1 MRTVQLSDIFSDDT
15 RNSLLDIYHSFDEYD
30 TEEMAKAPVTEG
42 TLDLVSET
50 IRQCIGTDYKYV
62 SGNYYHHT
70 QPFYPHTDFKKEWVD
85 SINIVIPLEDHTE
98 GTGRLVIFDQ
108 EWHEDSK
115 TWMMLHPVKHYDVN
129 TALVGCPFDY
139 PIVNHTNDKIDEY
152 FYKAH
157 LTQFPIWCWQ
167 GLKGNTY
174 RFEENSIIIFD
185 NKRIHCTNNFTGS
198 KTGVTLRYK
207 KA

>member
-1 MRTVQLSDIFSDDT
+1 M
-15 RNSLLDIYHSFDEYD
+15 
-30 TEEMAKAPVTEG
+30 
-42 TLDLVSET
+42 
-50 IRQCIGTDYKYV
+50 
-62 SGNYYHHT
+62 
-70 QPFYPHTDFKKEWVD
+70 
-85 SINIVIPLEDHTE
+85 EDHTE

-115 TWMMLHPVKHYDVN
+115 TWMMIHPVKHYDVN
-129 TALVGCPFDY
+129 TALPGCPFDY
-139 PIVNHTNDKIDEY
+139 PITNKTDDKIDEF

-157 LTQFPIWCWQ
+157 LTQFPVWCWQ
-167 GLKGNTY
+167 NLSGKTY

-198 KTGVTLRYK
+198 KTGLTLRYK